1 MRENSFYTVTPP
13 DLLLPIS
20 GPIVT
25 IVSTNQDFVS
35 SVETLYENI
44 FNTVSVALYHPN
56 GKITDN
62 NIAWLLSAMRM
73 SDTVYVDLDDINEL
87 GLALVF
93 LAQTKNVYISEKNK
107 KQGIM
112 KILNSTNNQIFESLS
127 EYSRFVI
134 EGLDIDASI

>member
-1 MRENSFYTVTPP
+1 
-13 DLLLPIS
+13 
-20 GPIVT
+20 
-25 IVSTNQDFVS
+25 
-35 SVETLYENI
+35 
-44 FNTVSVALYHPN
+44 
-56 GKITDN
+56 
-62 NIAWLLSAMRM
+62 MRM

-93 LAQTKNVYISEKNK
+93 LAQTKNIYISEKNK

-112 KILNSTNNQIFESLS
+112 KILNSTNNQIFESLD